1 MFKKL
6 NPATSGTHKRSF
18 RILTAVITVLFI
30 CSVTVTAFAAA
41 NISIPVE
48 IVDGENTVTISV
60 KTTDPREIVSV
71 AGISLGA
78 DDKLLLEEFD
88 PEEGGKIVVNRAKII
103 RIEDNGLIG
112 YFVGYENTVAD
123 ILDNQDIELNEGDII
138 TEETTQ
144 PIYDGMNISITRAFG
159 VGLTCDGHATMVS
172 IANGTVE
179 DALNK
184 AGINLGEHDIV
195 EPSLDTELTSFTKI
209 TVKRATFEK
218 VTETEEI
225 DFKTVKVADPDMFVG
240 ETVTET
246 KGEKGEKVYYYTEKY
261 IDGVFDSK
269 VLDKEEITKEAV
281 DEVIRYGTKDV
292 ETLAAYK
299 NSHAAISDLNEPEDL
314 KLDENGAPVD
324 YAYKIEGKATAYTG
338 DPATASGRTPMP
350 GHIAVDPNEI
360 PYGTELYVVSADGS
374 YVYGYCIAADTGG
387 FVEMGNTDIDLYMDN
402 EEMCRDWGNREVVIY
417 VLN

>member
-6 NPATSGTHKRSF
+6 NSATSGTHKRSF

-41 NISIPVE
+41 GASMTVDV
-48 IVDGENTVTISV
+48 VDGENTVTVEV
-60 KTTDPREIVSV
+60 KTADPKEIVSV

-78 DDKLLLEEFD
+78 DDRLFLDGFD
-88 PEEGGKIVVNRAKII
+88 PEKGGEIVIDRAKIV

-112 YFVGYENTVAD
+112 YFVGYDYTVSD
-123 ILDNQDIELNEGDII
+123 ILSNQGITINDGDII
-138 TEETTQ
+138 TQETTK

-159 VGLTCDGHATMVS
+159 VGLTCDGNATMVS
-172 IANGTVE
+172 IATGTVE
-179 DALNK
+179 DALAK
-184 AGINLGEHDIV
+184 AGIKLGEHDIV
-195 EPSLDTELTSFTKI
+195 EPSLDTKLTSFTKI
-209 TVKRATFEK
+209 TVKRAAFEN
-218 VTETEEI
+218 VTVTEEI
-225 DFKTVKVADPDMFVG
+225 PYKTVKIADDSMYVG

-246 KGEKGEKVYYYTEKY
+246 KGVNGEKVYYYTEKY

-269 VLDKEEITKEAV
+269 VLDKEEITKEPI
-281 DEVIRYGTKDV
+281 DEVVRYGTKDV

-299 NSHAAISDLNEPEDL
+299 NSHAAISDLEEPESLVIGD
-314 KLDENGAPVD
+314 DGAPVD

-338 DPATASGRTPMP
+338 DPATSTGRTPMP

-387 FVEMGNTDIDLYMDN
+387 FVSMCNTDIDLYMDN
-402 EEMCRDWGNREVVIY
+402 EEMCVDWGNRDVIIY